1 MTLRRLL
8 SLLPLTAFA
17 FVTAV
22 SFAQTSQVDGH
33 GAGVAP
39 SRLERPASPPAIN
52 LGKEANTRVSP
63 ALPAPPSSGDD
74 NENTTPTAWWVYTG
88 QSPTDI
94 ANTISSLNA
103 RIIDINVDSF
113 SPYSFTVTYVSNTG
127 SYAKTWWWYYGI
139 DSSTLLNLLT
149 TNNARAISF
158 KAYDIGSGDIRY
170 AVAMIA
176 NTGADQ
182 KTYWV
187 YSGETVEELSNL
199 ISSNNARLT
208 SIQSYRTQGKT
219 RYAAIMISN
228 TGADAKAWWWYV
240 GATVDE
246 IVGLVN
252 TNDARIIDMSHAGIG
267 TFNVVMESCSSGCA
281 EWWWYEGISGDRAL
295 SIALQNGARIIT
307 TNTYSGCGSLCFDV
321 AMINNS
327 NAITTRVGNIL
338 RSGGVGGVQGLYLKQ
353 VGHSVLANLED
364 NVTYEPASSIKVLA
378 HLYAITQVQYGTV
391 TLKTK
396 ITHYTNGPESCPD
409 PPVVKGTEPLIT
421 ALQEMMWH
429 SDNAR
434 TREITDFFGD
444 ANINAFAKLIG
455 MKHTS
460 INHIIGCG
468 GPTPDKMT
476 QDDAAVLYSGVAR
489 QTLLDPIHRGI
500 FYSLMAGK
508 AEYEVDGYDWTAIW
522 DQDIPNIITQEA
534 PSDYTAAEKQGFQNA
549 MNLAYKAGSYVI
561 CQNDTCTSIL
571 EHLSESGWFEVPFC
585 SGSAT
590 TYKQYAFGIF
600 LSKAPDTSWFNGKTT
615 IADTNF
621 DNAKGEL
628 LREQIQAGL
637 DSCDQKSL
645 KIVSLS
651 PAPVT
656 FPARSV
662 GTSSAAKTVTLHN
675 KQNVALTGISV
686 KATGDFSQTNTCG
699 SSIAAGDSCT
709 ISVVFKPTAVGARTG
724 ALVVADSA
732 ANTPQSEELIGTG
745 K

>member
-1 MTLRRLL
+1 MTLRKLL
-8 SLLPLTAFA
+8 CLPALAA
-17 FVTAV
+17 FVALTAV

-33 GAGVAP
+33 GAGIAP
-39 SRLERPASPPAIN
+39 SLLERPANPPLVN
-52 LGKEANTRVSP
+52 LGKEANPRVLTAP
-63 ALPAPPSSGDD
+63 VAPPASGDD
-74 NENTTPTAWWVYTG
+74 NENTTPTAWWIYTG
-88 QSPTDI
+88 QSATDI
-94 ANTISSLNA
+94 TNTVNSLNA

-113 SPYSFTVTYVSNTG
+113 SPYSFTVTYVHDTG

-139 DSSTLLNLLT
+139 DSSSLLSLLN

-170 AVAMIA
+170 AVVMIA

-182 KTYWV
+182 KAYWV
-187 YSGETVEELSNL
+187 YSGKTVDELSSL
-199 ISSNNARLT
+199 LSTNNARLT
-208 SIQSYRTQGKT
+208 SIQSYKTQGKT

-228 TGADAKAWWWYV
+228 TGADASAWWWYV
-240 GATVDE
+240 GATLSE
-246 IVGLVN
+246 ISGLVT
-252 TNDARIIDMSHAGIG
+252 TNNARIIDVNHAGSG
-267 TFNVVMESCSSGCA
+267 TFNVIMESCANGCA
-281 EWWWYEGISGDRAL
+281 EWWWYVGITPDQAV
-295 SIALQNGARIIT
+295 SIAIQNGARIVT
-307 TNTYSGCGSLCFDV
+307 ANTYSGCGGTCFDV
-321 AMINNS
+321 AMINNV

-338 RSGGVGGVQGLYLKQ
+338 RSNGVGGVQGLYLKQ
-353 VGHSVLANLED
+353 VGKSVLANLED

-391 TLKTK
+391 SLKKK
-396 ITHYTNGPESCPD
+396 ITHYTNGPASCPD
-409 PPVVKGTEPLIT
+409 PPIVKGTEPLIT

-444 ANINAFAKLIG
+444 ANINAFAKTIG

-476 QDDAAVLYSGVAR
+476 QDDAAVLYGAVAK
-489 QTLLDPIHRGI
+489 QTVLDPIHRGI

-508 AEYEVDGYDWTAIW
+508 AEYEVDGYDWTGIW
-522 DQDIPNIITQEA
+522 DADIPNIISQEA
-534 PSDYTAAEKQGFQNA
+534 PSDYTAAQKQAFQNA

-561 CQNDTCTSIL
+561 CQNDSCSSIL

-585 SGSAT
+585 EGSST
-590 TYKQYAFGIF
+590 TLNQYVFGIF
-600 LSKAPDTSWFNGKTT
+600 LSKAPDNSWFNGKTT
-615 IADTNF
+615 AADKNF
-621 DNAKGEL
+621 NNAKSEL

-651 PAPVT
+651 PAPLT
-656 FPARSV
+656 FSARTV
-662 GTSSAAKTVTLHN
+662 GSSSSAKTVTLHN
-675 KQNVALTGISV
+675 KQNVAVTGISV
-686 KATGDFSQTNTCG
+686 KATGDFSQTNNCG
-699 SSIAAGDSCT
+699 TGIAAGASCM
-709 ISVVFKPTAVGARTG
+709 ISVVFKPTAVGARNG
-724 ALVVADSA
+724 ALVVADGAS
-732 ANTPQSEELIGTG
+732 NTPQGEELIGTG

>member
-1 MTLRRLL
+1 MMLRKAMCLFALAGFATL
-8 SLLPLTAFA
+8 A
-17 FVTAV
+17 AV
-22 SFAQTSQVDGH
+22 SLAQTSQVDGH
-33 GAGVAP
+33 GAGIAP
-39 SRLERPASPPAIN
+39 SHLERRANPPLVN
-52 LGKEANTRVSP
+52 FGKETSP
-63 ALPAPPSSGDD
+63 KASTTPIPPPSSGDD
-74 NENTTPTAWWVYTG
+74 NENTTPTAWWIYSG

-94 ANTISSLNA
+94 SNTITSLNA

-127 SYAKTWWWYYGI
+127 AYAKTWWWYYGI

-170 AVAMIA
+170 AVVMIA
-176 NTGADQ
+176 NTAADQ

-187 YSGETVEELSNL
+187 YSGKTVDELSSL
-199 ISSNNARLT
+199 ISTNNARLT
-208 SIQSYRTQGKT
+208 SIQSYKTQGKT

-228 TGADAKAWWWYV
+228 TGADATAWWWYV
-240 GATVDE
+240 GATIDE
-246 IVGLVN
+246 ISGLVTAN
-252 TNDARIIDMSHAGIG
+252 NARIIDVNHAGSG
-267 TFNVVMESCSSGCA
+267 TFNVIMESCASGCA
-281 EWWWYEGISGDRAL
+281 EWWWYVGISPDQAV

-307 TNTYSGCGSLCFDV
+307 ANTYSGCGGECVDV

-378 HLYAITQVQYGTV
+378 HLYAITQLQYGTV
-391 TLKTK
+391 SLKTK
-396 ITHYTNGPESCPD
+396 ITHYTNGPASCPD

-508 AEYEVDGYDWTAIW
+508 AEYQVDGYDWTDIW
-522 DQDIPNIITQEA
+522 DSDIPDIITQEA
-534 PSDYTAAEKQGFQNA
+534 PSDYTAAQKQAFQNA

-585 SGSAT
+585 NGSTT
-590 TYKQYAFGIF
+590 TYDQYVFGIF
-600 LSKAPDTSWFNGKTT
+600 LSNAPDTSWFSGKTT

-628 LREQIQAGL
+628 LREQIQASL
-637 DSCDQKSL
+637 DSCDQQSL
-645 KIVSLS
+645 KIASLS
-651 PAPVT
+651 PAPLT
-656 FPARSV
+656 FPAQTV
-662 GTSSAAKTVTLHN
+662 GTSSSAKTVTL
-675 KQNVALTGISV
+675 QNERNMALTGISV

-699 SSIAAGDSCT
+699 TSIAAGGSCT
-709 ISVVFKPTAVGARTG
+709 ISVVFRPSKVGARNG
-724 ALVVADSA
+724 ALVVADDA
-732 ANTPQSEELIGTG
+732 ANTPQGEELIGTG